1 MLVVGAGLFVVVS
14 LGMAVV
20 REGDWAGFL
29 GLRFLGGVVASPPV
43 SVFGGVIADLF
54 EGEVV
59 RGNVMMWW

>member
-1 MLVVGAGLFVVVS
+1 
-14 LGMAVV
+14 
-20 REGDWAGFL
+20 
-29 GLRFLGGVVASPPV
+29 VVASPPV